1 MQKNLYTC
9 YETGR
14 IVEQSYRYP
23 ATFCVLRKYEP
34 IYAENLPRFSCPKQ
48 IYALPFKEKPFKV
61 YLGTDREGEDEYSRG
76 IRSDLT
82 DGERALL
89 KRMRRMREQDGEFYL
104 FLSSE
109 ADAEL
114 FRGMLEAAEEYE
126 LIHARC
132 AGSDEPYPEDYEF
145 LGYDVS
151 YPVDCGGAFSIICDC
166 MFICRW
172 HGCDDEGTLFQEDFD
187 KLNENGLFSSFDDAY
202 AYMVKYLNEDW
213 SERGDYSIFEIRGK
227 AAKGSSNKTEE

>member
-1 MQKNLYTC
+1 MQKTLYTC
-9 YETGR
+9 DDTGL
-14 IVEQSYRYP
+14 IFEQCYRYP
-23 ATFCVLRKYEP
+23 AAFCVVRKYEL
-34 IYAENLPRFSCPKQ
+34 IYAENLPRFSCPRQ
-48 IYALPFKEKPFKV
+48 IYALPFGKKPFKV
-61 YLGTDREGEDEYSRG
+61 YLGTDREGASEYSLG

-89 KRMRRMREQDGEFYL
+89 ERMHEQSGEL
-104 FLSSE
+104 GAMLRSE

-114 FRGMLEAAEEYE
+114 FHGMLEATDEYE

-172 HGCDDEGTLFQEDFD
+172 HGCDDEGTLFQENFD
-187 KLNENGLFSSFDDAY
+187 KLNEHGLFSSFDDAY

-213 SERGDYSIFEIRGK
+213 SERGDYSIFEVRGRNCGK
-227 AAKGSSNKTEE
+227 QHA

>member
-1 MQKNLYTC
+1 MKPTLYTC
-9 YETGR
+9 DETGR
-14 IVEQSYRYP
+14 IFEQNYFYP
-23 ATFCVLRKYEP
+23 ATFCVLRRYEP
-34 IYAENLPRFSCPKQ
+34 IYKQNLPRFSCPKQ
-48 IYALPFKEKPFKV
+48 IYALPFEKKPFKV
-61 YLGTDREGEDEYSRG
+61 YLGTDREGASEYSLG

-89 KRMRRMREQDGEFYL
+89 ERMREQSGEL
-104 FLSSE
+104 GAMLRSE

-187 KLNENGLFSSFDDAY
+187 KLNENGLFSLFDDAY

-227 AAKGSSNKTEE
+227 TAKGSANKTEE

>member
-1 MQKNLYTC
+1 MKPTLYAC

-14 IVEQSYRYP
+14 IFEQSYCYP

-34 IYAENLPRFSCPKQ
+34 IYEENLPRFSCPKQ
-48 IYALPFKEKPFKV
+48 IYALPFGEKPFKV
-61 YLGTDREGEDEYSRG
+61 YLGTDREGASEYSCG
-76 IRSDLT
+76 IGSDLT

-89 KRMRRMREQDGEFYL
+89 ERMHEQSGEL
-104 FLSSE
+104 GAMLRSE

-114 FRGMLEAAEEYE
+114 FRGMLEAAQEYE

-172 HGCDDEGTLFQEDFD
+172 HGCDDEGTLFSEDFN
-187 KLNENGLFSSFDDAY
+187 KLNENGLFS
-202 AYMVKYLNEDW
+202 
-213 SERGDYSIFEIRGK
+213 
-227 AAKGSSNKTEE
+227 

>member
-1 MQKNLYTC
+1 MQKTLYTC
-9 YETGR
+9 DDTGL
-14 IVEQSYRYP
+14 IFEQCYCYP
-23 ATFCVLRKYEP
+23 AAFCVLRKYEL
-34 IYAENLPRFSCPKQ
+34 IYKENLPRFSCPRQ
-48 IYALPFKEKPFKV
+48 IYALPFGEKPFKV
-61 YLGTDREGEDEYSRG
+61 YLGTDREGASEYSLG

-89 KRMRRMREQDGEFYL
+89 ERMREQSGEL
-104 FLSSE
+104 GAMLRSE

-114 FRGMLEAAEEYE
+114 FHGMLEATDEYE

-132 AGSDEPYPEDYEF
+132 AGSDEPYPEDYAF

-227 AAKGSSNKTEE
+227 TAKGSANKTEE

>member
-1 MQKNLYTC
+1 MQKTLYTC
-9 YETGR
+9 DNTGL
-14 IVEQSYRYP
+14 IFEQCYRYP
-23 ATFCVLRKYEP
+23 ATFCVLRRYEP
-34 IYAENLPRFSCPKQ
+34 IYTENLPRFSCPRQ
-48 IYALPFKEKPFKV
+48 IYALPFGKKPFKV
-61 YLGTDREGEDEYSRG
+61 YLGTDREGASEYSLG

-89 KRMRRMREQDGEFYL
+89 ERMHEQSGEL
-104 FLSSE
+104 CALLRSE

-114 FRGMLEAAEEYE
+114 FHGMLEAADEYE

-172 HGCDDEGTLFQEDFD
+172 HGCDDEGTLFSEDFD
-187 KLNENGLFSSFDDAY
+187 KLNEHGLFSSFDDAY

-213 SERGDYSIFEIRGK
+213 SERGDYSIFEVRGRNCGK
-227 AAKGSSNKTEE
+227 QHA